1 VPPTVR
7 TTLERGLLHLV
18 RCRCGTCQDNLSTCP
33 CSHADYDR
41 RAFAALE
48 TGMKRSGNPQAFA
61 DRYLE
66 ALRARGELPGS
77 PEVALAL
84 ANEMA
89 AAAPAGA
96 ATPPT
101 DEELREAMT
110 QLFIKRYGGMDVL
123 TAPLD
128 RGEQRLAWAVPY
140 VAILAGMAFVFWL
153 SLRWI
158 RGSRKSQ
165 ARPVAPAPSNGATA
179 SATVLAGADRE
190 RLQRLEDELAQIE

>member
-1 VPPTVR
+1 
-7 TTLERGLLHLV
+7 
-18 RCRCGTCQDNLSTCP
+18 
-33 CSHADYDR
+33 
-41 RAFAALE
+41 
-48 TGMKRSGNPQAFA
+48 MKRSGNPQAFA
-61 DRYLE
+61 DRYVE

-77 PEVALAL
+77 PEMAFAL

-96 ATPPT
+96 ATPPS

-123 TAPLD
+123 TAPPD

-140 VAILAGMAFVFWL
+140 LVILAGMAFVFWL
-153 SLRWI
+153 ATRWI
-158 RGSRKSQ
+158 RSSRKSE
-165 ARPVAPAPSNGATA
+165 ARPAAPAPTNGAAAPATA
-179 SATVLAGADRE
+179 LAGADRE